1 MSFDNEKREEGSK
14 WVKQIS
20 IWLKAILDDQSTE
33 SDFGEVVIMEEKTKD
48 PLKSSTIQI
57 PSMDEESLESSR
69 DWATRR
75 W

>member
-1 MSFDNEKREEGSK
+1 M
-14 WVKQIS
+14 
-20 IWLKAILDDQSTE
+20 LDDQSND

-57 PSMDEESLESSR
+57 PSMDDASLESSR
-69 DWATRR
+69 NRAIRR